1 MTTTEVP
8 AATGTDDDFARL
20 SSRARNAEYAIFAY
34 IGISAIV
41 LVFELLELT
50 GIVDLMSL
58 TPGPLEE
65 AYGLAAILM
74 LVIFI
79 GSVVLVSMW
88 IYRAHANLRDR
99 GIEMETSPGWA
110 VGWFF
115 VPIMNLF
122 KPFQA
127 MRELWSE
134 SHFESDSYGDPA
146 PGTIGTWWGL
156 WIVGNILSNVSLR
169 MTSYGADDSIT
180 IAIALSIV
188 AGAMLIANV
197 LGNLYPVL
205 VQRHT
210 RARLLPLEERD
221 ARRQAATRSQEGR

>member
-20 SSRARNAEYAIFAY
+20 RSRARNAEYAIFAY

-41 LVFELLELT
+41 LVFELLELA

-146 PGTIGTWWGL
+146 PGDERHV
-156 WIVGNILSNVSLR
+156 VG
-169 MTSYGADDSIT
+169 
-180 IAIALSIV
+180 AL
-188 AGAMLIANV
+188 
-197 LGNLYPVL
+197 
-205 VQRHT
+205 
-210 RARLLPLEERD
+210 D
-221 ARRQAATRSQEGR
+221 RRQHPYER

>member
-41 LVFELLELT
+41 LVFELLELA

-188 AGAMLIANV
+188 AGAMLIACAFLLRTIIREITAAQNTEV
-197 LGNLYPVL
+197 NM
-205 VQRHT
+205 
-210 RARLLPLEERD
+210 RAVFE
-221 ARRQAATRSQEGR
+221 